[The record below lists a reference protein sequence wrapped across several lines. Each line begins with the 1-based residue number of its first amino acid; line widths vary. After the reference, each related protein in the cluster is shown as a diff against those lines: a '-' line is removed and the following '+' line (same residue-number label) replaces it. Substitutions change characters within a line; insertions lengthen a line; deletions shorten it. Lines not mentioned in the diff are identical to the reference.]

1 MPFTST
7 SAFTLP
13 FEITRPSGMSSIV
26 PEAENFPSLFEWR
39 IFPLTW
45 KGKGLSKEIFER
57 RSSRD
62 RISVRRG
69 APSKDSSEKEIS
81 PDRINREPPKRVER
95 VSIIFCWE
103 DFNSSPVKGGSKKL
117 NLPFLSRE
125 RRPKGFSRVIRL
137 HFTSLL
143 SKGRVFAVKLNLLER
158 RISKDWER
166 SLIRKSSKAIP
177 IPPQKPIFAFPKA
190 TSLPS

>member
-13 FEITRPSGMSSIV
+13 FEISIPSGVSSIG

-39 IFPLTW
+39 ILQLTW

-103 DFNSSPVKGGSKKL
+103 DFNSSPVRGVSKKL

-125 RRPKGFSRVIRL
+125 NRPTGFSRVMRF
-137 HFTSLL
+137 HFPSLFK
-143 SKGRVFAVKLNLLER
+143 SGRVFGV
-158 RISKDWER
+158 
-166 SLIRKSSKAIP
+166 
-177 IPPQKPIFAFPKA
+177 
-190 TSLPS
+190 